1 MSPDRMGKPL
11 KLAGTGKRPTIGQ
24 YLPSSD
30 DHHEPVYFQRADRA
44 VSTLMISH
52 ALFLVEALV
61 VELEGFAGPT
71 AVYLQRKTI
80 CDHAGLLAA
89 GACWGGGPACAAHGA
104 GLIDVGA
111 LLVRVPSKPRLLT
124 HGDLRFSRLFW
135 GA

>member
-1 MSPDRMGKPL
+1 MSPDRRGKPL
-11 KLAGTGKRPTIGQ
+11 TPAGTGKRPTIGQ

-30 DHHEPVYFQRADRA
+30 DHHEPVYSQRADRA

-52 ALFLVEALV
+52 VLGLVEALG
-61 VELEGFAGPT
+61 VELDGFARPT
-71 AVYLQRKTI
+71 AIYLQRKTI
-80 CDHAGLLAA
+80 CDHAVLLAA
-89 GACWGGGPACAAHGA
+89 GACWGGGPACSAHGA
-104 GLIDVGA
+104 GLIDAAV